1 MKSRIGVVSDLH
13 CGSIFGLL
21 PPDFQSANG
30 AIIKQNA
37 GQEYLWQ
44 CWLDAAKWL
53 GTLDALIV
61 NGDVVDGPQP
71 AQRAKE
77 ACLTLGQD
85 QGRAATETLEPLIK
99 ATKPGKIYMI
109 QGSEYHDDKS
119 GEAVEGV
126 AESIGACAYSGLGT
140 GRFSREVLDLEID
153 GVIINIAHGISTS
166 VGFYRATA
174 LDREGIFSALAGK
187 ESKMPK
193 ADCVVRSHA
202 HGFVHVE
209 HESKHIV
216 VTPCWQ
222 LQTRF
227 MRRHSVYRMLPSIGS
242 LLIDVDSDAKRAG
255 QDPITIRKI
264 VYALPKVR
272 TVKL

>member
-21 PPDFQSANG
+21 PPDFRSANE
-30 AIIKQNA
+30 AVIKQNP
-37 GQEYLWQ
+37 GQAYLWE
-44 CWLDAAKWL
+44 CWLHAAKWM
-53 GTLDALIV
+53 GAVDALVI
-61 NGDVVDGPQP
+61 NGDIIDGPQP

-77 ACLTLGQD
+77 CCLTMMQD
-85 QGRAATETLEPLIK
+85 QGRAAKETVDPLIK
-99 ATKPGKIYMI
+99 ETKPNKIYVI

-119 GEAVEGV
+119 GEAAEGF
-126 AESIGACAYSGLGT
+126 AEAVGACAYSGLGT

-153 GVIINIAHGISTS
+153 GVIINFAHGISTS

-187 ESKMPK
+187 EAKMPK
-193 ADCVVRSHA
+193 ADCVIRSHA
-202 HGFVHVE
+202 HNFVHVE
-209 HESKHIV
+209 HESKHIAIS
-216 VTPCWQ
+216 PCWQ

-227 MRRHSVYRMLPSIGS
+227 MRKNSVYRMLPSIGS
-242 LLIDVDSDAKRAG
+242 LLIEIDSDAKRNDE
-255 QDPITIRKI
+255 DPITIRKK
-264 VYALPKVR
+264 VYKLPKVR